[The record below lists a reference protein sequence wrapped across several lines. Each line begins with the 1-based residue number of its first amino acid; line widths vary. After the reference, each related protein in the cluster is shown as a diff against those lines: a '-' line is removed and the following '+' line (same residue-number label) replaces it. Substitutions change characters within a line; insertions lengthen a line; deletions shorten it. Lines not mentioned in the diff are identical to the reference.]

1 MGLRL
6 LYGPPLG
13 EIDVP
18 DRLTAEWA
26 RALQDRYG
34 AKPCSDGL
42 ARGIALID
50 GGATALPDLLSA
62 LIKSDREWLKAALSG
77 YRYGYGYGYGDGY
90 GYGTGDGDGD
100 GYGHG
105 HGDGDGYGD
114 GDG

>member
-26 RALQDRYG
+26 RALQDRCG

-77 YRYGYGYGYGDGY
+77 YRYGSGYGDGHGYGDGY
-90 GYGTGDGDGD
+90 GYG
-100 GYGHG
+100 Y
-105 HGDGDGYGD
+105 GYGD
-114 GDG
+114 GSGEGRA

>member
-77 YRYGYGYGYGDGY
+77 HGYGDGHGYGYGHGYGDGYGDGYGYGYGYGDGS
-90 GYGTGDGDGD
+90 GEGRA
-100 GYGHG
+100 
-105 HGDGDGYGD
+105 
-114 GDG
+114 